1 MRNLKR
7 EVREAEGNRPPFPG
21 FRFQDKRRHVSAPTL
36 QFLPK
41 VSLLWALP
49 PGALPPC
56 LPLRLEPQNLPEGLF
71 PREAGLLLL
80 PQSLPQFD
88 CQFQLQNT
96 VLEVNASFPELFLPR
111 F

>member
-21 FRFQDKRRHVSAPTL
+21 VRFQDKRRHVSAPTP

-56 LPLRLEPQNLPEGLF
+56 LPFRLEPQRDFLRDCSLERLDSSSSLNPYLNFIVNSNSRILF
-71 PREAGLLLL
+71 WR
-80 PQSLPQFD
+80 
-88 CQFQLQNT
+88 
-96 VLEVNASFPELFLPR
+96 
-111 F
+111 